1 MRKNLID
8 FQSEKLLKD
17 VEDCDSLIITPFG
30 KTDIRNYLDIIGTN
44 RAGNSI
50 ISDYQR
56 VREYIDDLGYIVE
69 NVSLNPMIKKLY
81 RFSLKSGYYE
91 EVSEDQMYEDFI
103 RDVCSIQS
111 DIHITRNSKAEFLA
125 NVLPFLRRSD
135 DLIKSETFTYIEGL
149 YSDGEVMPFKNGI
162 YSLRYNRLLPRTSCL
177 FIKHHFNV
185 MFNPASYSSPIS
197 KRYFE
202 ICDEDDDLFE
212 YLFEQIGYA
221 LYCETFRIPTFTVI
235 YGPGSNGK
243 SMIVNAVQRVMGDEF
258 ISKVSLEGMA
268 NAFELAQTE
277 GKKINLV
284 TDSSAGY
291 FESKFAPVTIVPSF
305 MKTCSSGESWQFNPK
320 HKAPHMGIGPAKF
333 IFATNVCLNFSDN
346 SDGMVRR
353 TNPVY
358 LPRVFKEDRV
368 LVKEMESQ
376 EAMEWFAL
384 QALVSFKNFIN
395 NAMKGKEDEPD
406 MNLTGR
412 YIECNVSKDVK
423 RDMIISKDV
432 IADFLFTDKEVDI
445 LNVEEVRDKLNGE
458 IDIYKQLKRFCGETG
473 RFCPA
478 QRSMTTYLQSK
489 YNLYNRRTSRNDG
502 LGSLEYYY
510 VLTKV

>member
-8 FQSEKLLKD
+8 FESHKLQLD
-17 VEDCDSLIITPFG
+17 LENSNTILSPFTD
-30 KTDIRNYLDIIGTN
+30 TDIQNYLTIIDYN
-44 RAGNSI
+44 RSGKPYIAN
-50 ISDYQR
+50 YQR
-56 VREYIDDLGYIVE
+56 VREYLDDKGYVVE
-69 NVSLNPMIKKLY
+69 IISELPLVKKYY
-81 RFSLKSGYYE
+81 RFDIVSGYYK
-91 EVSEDQMYEDFI
+91 EVSEDTMYEDFI
-103 RDVCSIQS
+103 RDICSIQS
-111 DIHITRNSKAEFLA
+111 DLYITRNTKAEFLA
-125 NVLPFLRRSD
+125 NVLPFLRDTKHLMKSD
-135 DLIKSETFTYIEGL
+135 TFSIIEGL
-149 YSDGEVMPFKNGI
+149 YEDGEVMPFKNGI

-185 MFNPASYSSPIS
+185 NFNPKSFNNPIGQ
-197 KRYFE
+197 RYFE
-202 ICDEDDDLFE
+202 IADENEDLFE

-243 SMIVNAVQRVMGDEF
+243 SMIVNAVQRIMGDEN

-268 NAFELAQTE
+268 NAFELAQSE

-291 FESKFAPVTIVPSF
+291 NESKFAPVTIVPSF

-333 IFATNVCLNFSDN
+333 IFATNVYLNFSDN

-353 TNPVY
+353 TNAVY

-368 LVKEMESQ
+368 LVKEMESE

-395 NAMKGKEDEPD
+395 NAMNGAEDIPD
-406 MNLTGR
+406 MNLTGK
-412 YIECNVSKDVK
+412 YIEYDGSMDIKRDMLVSKDVL
-423 RDMIISKDV
+423 S
-432 IADFLFTDKEVDI
+432 DFLFTEKGIDI
-445 LNVEEVRDKLNGE
+445 LNIEEVRDKLEGE
-458 IDIYKQLKRFCGETG
+458 IDLYKQLKKFCGETG
-473 RFCPA
+473 RMCPS
-478 QRSMTTYLQSK
+478 QRKMTVDLQSK
-489 YNLYNRRTSRNDG
+489 FKMENFRTTRKDG
-502 LGSLEYYY
+502 FVTENYYIMR
-510 VLTKV
+510 KM